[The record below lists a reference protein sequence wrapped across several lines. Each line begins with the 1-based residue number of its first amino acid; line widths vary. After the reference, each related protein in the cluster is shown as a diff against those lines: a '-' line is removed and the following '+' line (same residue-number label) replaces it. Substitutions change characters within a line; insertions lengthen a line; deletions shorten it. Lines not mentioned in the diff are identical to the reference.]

1 MQKLALALK
10 YPFSYKNF
18 GRLTFDP
25 FEKSK
30 PPSSQE
36 GLKETV

>member
-1 MQKLALALK
+1 MQLLATSFR

-18 GRLTFDP
+18 GKLTFNP

-30 PPSSQE
+30 PPAD
-36 GLKETV
+36 K

>member
-1 MQKLALALK
+1 MQKLVTSLR

-18 GRLTFDP
+18 GKLALDP

-30 PPSSQE
+30 PPTD
-36 GLKETV
+36 K